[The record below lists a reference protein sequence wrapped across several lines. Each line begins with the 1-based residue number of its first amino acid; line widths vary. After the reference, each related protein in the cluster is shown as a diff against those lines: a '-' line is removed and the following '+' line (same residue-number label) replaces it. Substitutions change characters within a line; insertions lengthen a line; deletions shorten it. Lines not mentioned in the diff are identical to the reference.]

1 MSLFFFSNTK
11 PTLLPVTRHQ
21 GLLPAFCSMPMNV
34 YALQCTRASDV
45 KSFLYPEVKSE
56 GISSTGETPSSP
68 SQVSADE
75 SNTVVSFLPEVP
87 QFVPAGSASASA
99 PVTTVPQASH
109 APGMFQ
115 RGGMMVPIFLPPS
128 AQHPQVSTAK
138 FTQTKIV
145 CRFIPKQFSIH
156 R

>member
-1 MSLFFFSNTK
+1 MSLFLYSYT
-11 PTLLPVTRHQ
+11 TLLPVMRRQ
-21 GLLPAFCSMPMNV
+21 GLFPTFCAMPMNV
-34 YALQCTRASDV
+34 YALQCTRASEV

-75 SNTVVSFLPEVP
+75 SNTIASFLPEVP
-87 QFVPAGSASASA
+87 QFVPAGSASA

-138 FTQTKIV
+138 FTHTKILF
-145 CRFIPKQFSIH
+145 RFIPKQFSIH
-156 R
+156 P